1 MVGGGGVYSVLAAEN
16 EPFRI
21 GVGRIE
27 IELGVAS
34 IALANVV
41 IGGL

>member
-1 MVGGGGVYSVLAAEN
+1 VVGGVYSVLAAEN
-16 EPFRI
+16 EPVRI
-21 GVGRIE
+21 GVCLIE
-27 IELGVAS
+27 IELGVAP